1 VDQGIEP
8 GATSTATS
16 NVYHDSSNLNV
27 ETRYLDAAIHNVELG
42 VQFFEIFPKGRVC
55 DILSRKG
62 PKNKK
67 NLNVVQPA
75 PGMFSFFFIS
85 SFLIYLFP
93 LSIFIFL
100 FYFYLFLFLFY
111 LFSFILYFLVSHFI
125 PSVLVFIY
133 LFLLFFIFLF

>member
-1 VDQGIEP
+1 VIYSTEVGVVDQGIEP

-85 SFLIYLFP
+85 SFLIYFH
-93 LSIFIFL
+93 
-100 FYFYLFLFLFY
+100 FLFLY
-111 LFSFILYFLVSHFI
+111 FSFIFI
-125 PSVLVFIY
+125 SFSFFFIY
-133 LFLLFFIFLF
+133 FLLFYIF

>member
-1 VDQGIEP
+1 VIYSTEVGVVDQGIEP

-16 NVYHDSSNLNV
+16 NNVYYDSSNLNV
-27 ETRYLDAAIHNVELG
+27 ETRYLDSAIHNVELG

-85 SFLIYLFP
+85 SFLIYFH
-93 LSIFIFL
+93 
-100 FYFYLFLFLFY
+100 FLFLY
-111 LFSFILYFLVSHFI
+111 FSFIFI
-125 PSVLVFIY
+125 SFSFFFIY
-133 LFLLFFIFLF
+133 FLLFYIF